1 MFEGVLTSCRLTEAK
16 LTDLWTLLTMD
27 QHYNRCWP
35 TSQRRVDNLGDNFK
49 SWIGRHNPRDDVE
62 LYTQQT
68 ITRLPEVTRKGTA
81 RLWVSCSQD
90 YPSGGT
96 PTTPKC
102 LTRAS
107 GLTDRCCGC
116 RRRTRHANVARN
128 IHRRRR
134 PRRLFFNYPKS
145 SDTSSVAVG
154 ERTRTV
160 NVIRDR
166 R

>member
-1 MFEGVLTSCRLTEAK
+1 MFKDVLKRYRLQETK

-27 QHYNRCWP
+27 QHYNCCWH
-35 TSQRRVDNLGDNFK
+35 TSQRRVDNLGANFQ
-49 SWIGRHNPRDDVE
+49 SRN
-62 LYTQQT
+62 
-68 ITRLPEVTRKGTA
+68 TRLPEVTREGTA
-81 RLWVSCSQD
+81 RLWVSNSQY
-90 YPSGGT
+90 YPSRGT

-116 RRRTRHANVARN
+116 RRHDALIPSASERSRSTDRQMSPATLTPTRANVCGN

-134 PRRLFFNYPKS
+134 SRRCMVLQPS
-145 SDTSSVAVG
+145 
-154 ERTRTV
+154 
-160 NVIRDR
+160 NVIGDIYRGR